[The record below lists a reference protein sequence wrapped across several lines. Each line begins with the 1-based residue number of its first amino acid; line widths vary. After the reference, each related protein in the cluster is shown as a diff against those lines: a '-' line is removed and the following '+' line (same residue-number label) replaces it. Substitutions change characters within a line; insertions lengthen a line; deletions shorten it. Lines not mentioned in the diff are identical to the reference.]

1 MKEIEQDTDKWEMCS
16 WIGRINFIKMSLLPK
31 VVYRFSAISIK
42 IPIAF
47 FFTVVEKTS

>member
-47 FFTVVEKTS
+47 FLQ